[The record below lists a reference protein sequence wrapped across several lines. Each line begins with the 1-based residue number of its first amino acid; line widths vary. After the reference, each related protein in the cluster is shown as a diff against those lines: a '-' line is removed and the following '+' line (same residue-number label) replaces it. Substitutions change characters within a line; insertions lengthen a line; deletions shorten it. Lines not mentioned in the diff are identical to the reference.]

1 MDFLKIGID
10 TSGLAAAKRATGL
23 QRYLG
28 GLVTHLAARC
38 EPDGLRLYLY
48 FTRPVPP
55 RAYAPSSALA
65 GALPGEFIRWRV
77 APMARGWQRIG
88 MGLAMQLD
96 RLHVFH
102 FPAPLMAGYCPVPSV
117 VTFHDLAALSLES
130 EQASKERRYLPDALE
145 AGRRATALIAVSQ
158 SAADEVKKHLGRAD
172 VTVTPEGV
180 DLSHFRPAPVEAVN
194 RIRAQYGLER
204 YVVCVGTLQT
214 RKNHLGL
221 IQAFQQIQD
230 QVPHTLIIA
239 GGDGSGAAEI
249 RAYLGA
255 HPEARVRLIGYVE
268 DADLPALYTG
278 ADALAW
284 PSLWEGFGLPLIEAM
299 ACGIPVLTSNIS
311 SLAEVA
317 KGAALIVD
325 PRDTNDIA
333 EGLRALLHDQFLRE
347 RLISAGMERARAF
360 SWGNTARQTIAVYR
374 QVARRR

>member
-1 MDFLKIGID
+1 MGLLRIGINA
-10 TSGLAAAKRATGL
+10 SGLAAAKRATGL
-23 QRYLG
+23 QRYLE

-48 FTRPVPP
+48 FTHPVPP
-55 RAYAPSSALA
+55 HVCMPGSGLA
-65 GALPGEFIRWRV
+65 RLMPGEFIRWRV
-77 APMARGWQRIG
+77 APLARGWHRIG
-88 MGLAMQLD
+88 MGLAMQVD

-130 EQASKERRYLPDALE
+130 EQTGKERRYLPDALE
-145 AGRRATALIAVSQ
+145 AGRRASALIAVSQ
-158 SAADEVKKHLGRAD
+158 SAADEVKKHLGRAN

-180 DLSHFRPAPVEAVN
+180 DLSRFRPAPPEAVT
-194 RIRAQYGLER
+194 RIRTQHALER
-204 YVVCVGTLQT
+204 YVLCVGTLQT

-230 QVPHTLIIA
+230 QVPHTLVIA
-239 GGDGSGAAEI
+239 GGDGSGAADI
-249 RAYLGA
+249 RAYLDA
-255 HPEARVRLIGYVE
+255 HSEARVRLIGYIE

-278 ADALAW
+278 ADALAL

-317 KGAALIVD
+317 TGAALIVD
-325 PRDTNDIA
+325 PRHINDIA

-347 RLISAGMERARAF
+347 RLISAGLERARMF
-360 SWGNTARQTIAVYR
+360 SWENTARQTIEVYR
-374 QVARRR
+374 QVVRRS